1 MKNGAE
7 RIPLQVDVR
16 RIIEVLATQIYQSS
30 LALLRENTQN
40 AFDALLMRHYKGDV
54 FEPRI
59 EVEIKPTQIR
69 ISDNGLGMTY
79 AQVRENFW
87 QAGSSSKN
95 TPEARNAGVVG
106 TFGIG
111 AMANFGIATHLI
123 VITES
128 ALNGERT
135 ETRANRAT
143 LSTKEDCIEM
153 IAMPSR
159 GHPGTVVTAIVPDT
173 APIDVASATAYITDF
188 VRHVAIPVTVN
199 GTLISQQPL
208 DSPWPKPSPTWS
220 VTDNLLFSSDLSATA
235 HARAGAAGQIWID
248 ITDFIGDTAE
258 LGGRIVL
265 TQGAG
270 QIRTFRSGFGL
281 ATVAVASVYGFGG
294 AIDLPML
301 QPTAGREA
309 LSTHSMTF
317 LQGIVQNIENWVSE
331 RFGNDPVSNNNIQ
344 FIEWARRNGRPDL
357 CGQLRLIQA
366 PSNEQ
371 ITLAEVQD
379 RTSSH
384 PMLFY
389 AGSDEQVVRALASE
403 ETPLLR
409 GSQRNPR
416 RACEQAYLSRYCQIE
431 PISEGPSVIKV
442 YPQGTREIVELAI
455 AHRVSDTLER
465 DYFLP
470 AEVKLAQISHNVPVL
485 VMETGPIAR
494 IALDPSGSSFSVLK
508 ELYTTEYSAFGSFV
522 KDYVR
527 TAVFPQVENLVPSS
541 TQEGAAA
548 FLKRIRSRR
557 HLFEYELADR
567 QELGSIWEDYH
578 RGNISFEEAADRSR
592 RATRGSIQV
601 VAHSA
606 QVSDIAPDLVSNQE
620 HLPDS
625 KVGQPLPA
633 IRRPDVAT
641 KASILTIDDN
651 NPPLN
656 GFRCF
661 LAISDRVMAEKGD
674 FFLQPHRTSVV
685 WGGLKVLFVFQH
697 HSGEFGLYYD
707 IHLDELV
714 SQSSGGGECL
724 TSTLLLGSRVFV
736 PVPNPIQANFI
747 PSANRSKRL
756 EVRGEV
762 LHIRAAVPVPIGTA

>member
-1 MKNGAE
+1 MKNKAE

-40 AFDALLMRHYKGDV
+40 AFDALLMRRYERDV

-59 EVEIKPTQIR
+59 EIEIVPTQIR

-111 AMANFGIATHLI
+111 AMANFGIATHLM
-123 VITES
+123 VVTES

-143 LSTKEDCIEM
+143 LSTQEDCIEM
-153 IAMPSR
+153 IARPPR
-159 GHPGTVVTAIVPDT
+159 GHPGTIVTAIIPET
-173 APIDVASATAYITDF
+173 APIDVATATAYITDF
-188 VRHVAIPVTVN
+188 VRHVSIPVTVN
-199 GTLISQQPL
+199 GILVSQQPL
-208 DSPWPKPSPTWS
+208 DSQWSKPPPNWS
-220 VTDNLLFSSDLSATA
+220 VTGNIRFSSALSATA
-235 HARAGAAGQIWID
+235 HARAGTDGRIWID
-248 ITDFIGDTAE
+248 ITDFTEDTAE
-258 LGGRIVL
+258 LEGRIVL
-265 TQGAG
+265 VQGAG

-281 ATVAVASVYGFGG
+281 ATVAVASVYSFGG
-294 AIDLPML
+294 AINLPML

-317 LQGIVQNIENWVSE
+317 LQRIMQNVESWVSE
-331 RFGNDPVSNNNIQ
+331 RFGNHPVSNNNIQ

-357 CGQLRLIQA
+357 CGQMRLIQA

-371 ITLAEVQD
+371 ITLEEVRD
-379 RTSSH
+379 RTSVH
-384 PMLFY
+384 PMSFY
-389 AGSDEQVVRALASE
+389 AGSDDQVVRTVASE

-409 GSQRNPR
+409 GSRRNPR
-416 RACEQAYLSRYCQIE
+416 RACEQAYLQRYCQIE
-431 PISEGPSVIKV
+431 PISEGPSVIEV
-442 YPQGTREIVELAI
+442 YSRGSREIVELAI

-470 AEVKLAQISHNVPVL
+470 AEIKLAQISHNVPVL
-485 VMETGPIAR
+485 VMETGPTVR

-527 TAVFPQVENLVPSS
+527 TAVFPQVEELVPSS

-548 FLKRIRSRR
+548 FLKKIRSKR
-557 HLFEYELADR
+557 HVFEYELADR
-567 QELGSIWEDYH
+567 QELGAIWEDYH

-592 RATRGSIQV
+592 RATRGSVQV
-601 VAHSA
+601 VAHSV
-606 QVSDIAPDLVSNQE
+606 QVSDIAPDLVANQE
-620 HLPDS
+620 HLPES

-633 IRRPDVAT
+633 IRRPDVPT
-641 KASILTIDDN
+641 NASILTIDDS

-707 IHLDELV
+707 IQLDELV
-714 SQSSGGGECL
+714 SQSSGGGEYL
-724 TSTLLLGSRVFV
+724 TSTLLLGSRVFI
-736 PVPNPIQANFI
+736 PVPSRIHANFI

-762 LHIRAAVPVPIGTA
+762 LHIRTAVPEPMGTS